1 MGSNGFGYYTT
12 NPALN
17 TVYRPTKMVISPVTD
32 DLGGGYCLDQT
43 QANDWAQYTINVL
56 VPQTYMVDVRAEAIG
71 ASTGGVFQCTF
82 TNGVGVHTSG
92 GFSNSTP
99 PLYMTSTNWTDIT
112 NVVYLPS
119 GIYAMKLQCL
129 TNAANGTVGRFNYI
143 SIYPWWPPPVIPANS
158 TNVTLS
164 ATSNYSTALNNA
176 TLIQNAVNTVGTWGG
191 GTVFIPN
198 GTYYVAQPSPNETND
213 GYANA
218 AVSIMTNNVEMAGAG
233 KTNTTLIAYNRATTV
248 FCLGE
253 DAHTNTAPC
262 SNFILRDMTLAAQP
276 NWAVC
281 SIGTNT
287 NYITGTNII
296 YDANQ
301 LVMGF
306 PNDQNPSK
314 TNGFETGAIVII
326 DGPAPSSN
334 SYNILI
340 TNCEF
345 LEGYDQVTIWNT
357 YVSNVMFRACDFLWI
372 SNVMYGNVGV
382 MVAGLVS
389 NCVVME
395 NTFNGN
401 TDLAPTNFAYVSTN
415 PYYGSPVAFA
425 GVGIAWL
432 QIGGNFFVA
441 RNTILNNYF
450 EGVQVDMGPNAVVG
464 NTYSSM
470 INNTASCALCA
481 SVYAGANNVLQY
493 STCFVGNSVYGGRYG
508 ERGYNGLGQ
517 SSSTLYTLN
526 FSGNSL
532 DLYPAYDISGD
543 YPGAAV
549 AVAGSQAANICGNTM
564 TNGGHGYRF
573 QDTNISALIL
583 DNNFAGAGY
592 RGIGYV
598 SFGDFVTTAQI
609 FSNILGQGVTF
620 HAQLPYSD
628 SFGWFMSSNIYVTN
642 ISTAVPLF
650 TDPASS
656 AIHILN

>member
-1 MGSNGFGYYTT
+1 VEGIGTNGAFGLSFSNASNGTYST
-12 NPALN
+12 NGPLVIPATN
-17 TVYRPTKMVISPVTD
+17 WT
-32 DLGGGYCLDQT
+32 
-43 QANDWAQYTINVL
+43 L
-56 VPQTYMVDVRAEAIG
+56 V
-71 ASTGGVFQCTF
+71 STNLFI
-82 TNGVGVHTSG
+82 TNGVSV
-92 GFSNSTP
+92 
-99 PLYMTSTNWTDIT
+99 
-112 NVVYLPS
+112 
-119 GIYAMKLQCL
+119 MKLSFL
-129 TNAANGTVGRFNYI
+129 ASGTNNGFTTGTVGRFNYI
-143 SIYPWWPPPVIPANS
+143 SIYPWWQAGFTSTNSTDVSSHLVANS
-158 TNVTLS
+158 NDWIHAS
-164 ATSNYSTALNNA
+164 HNA
-176 TLIQNAVNTVGTWGG
+176 VAIQNGVNSIGSTGG
-191 GTVFIPN
+191 GTVYITN
-198 GTYYVAQPSPNETND
+198 GTYYVAQTSPNETLRSYFNS
-213 GYANA
+213 
-218 AVSIMTNNVEMAGAG
+218 AVYIPTNNVEIRGAG
-233 KTNTTLIAYNRATTV
+233 KTNTVLVAYNRATTV
-248 FCLGE
+248 FCLGR
-253 DAHTNTAPC
+253 DALTNQYAC
-262 SNFILRDMTLAAQP
+262 NNFTLRDMALQAQPTLA
-276 NWAVC
+276 VC
-281 SIGTNT
+281 TISATNT

-296 YDANQ
+296 YDTNQ
-301 LVMGF
+301 LVMGGTT
-306 PNDQNPSK
+306 NDENQEFI
-314 TNGFETGAIVII
+314 NGLDTGAIVTLA
-326 DGPAPSSN
+326 GLSSTAC
-334 SYNILI
+334 SYNVLI

-481 SVYAGANNVLQY
+481 SVCAGANNVLQY

-517 SSSTLYTLN
+517 SSSTLYILN

-549 AVAGSQAANICGNTM
+549 AVAGSQAANVCGNSM
-564 TNGGHGYRF
+564 TNGGHGFRY

-592 RGIGYV
+592 RGTGYV
-598 SFGDFVTTAQI
+598 SIGDFVTTAQI
-609 FSNILGQGVTF
+609 FSNILGQGVSF
-620 HAQLPYSD
+620 HAQLPYSS

-642 ISTAVPLF
+642 ISTVVPLF

-656 AIHILN
+656 SIHIYN